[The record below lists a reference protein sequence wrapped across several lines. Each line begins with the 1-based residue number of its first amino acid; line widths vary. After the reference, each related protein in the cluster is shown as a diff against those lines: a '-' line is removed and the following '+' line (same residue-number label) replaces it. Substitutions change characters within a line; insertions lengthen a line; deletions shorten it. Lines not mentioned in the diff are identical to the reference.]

1 MISDLQRVIDQV
13 SREKGLDREILI
25 QTLEEAVK
33 AAARKKMG
41 PSYDLEVTFN
51 EELGEIEVFEFKEV
65 VEEVEDEDLQISMEE
80 ARKLDPE
87 FELGDSVGIKMDTD
101 RFGRIAAQS
110 AKQVIMQRLREAE
123 RNIVYDD
130 FKDRRGEIIHG
141 IVQRFDKGSIIA
153 NLGRAEAELPPKEQ
167 IPRETYR
174 QGDRIRAYIL
184 DVKQYSRGPQII
196 LSRTHPNFLSALFE
210 NEVPEIAERIVTIVQ
225 VAREPG
231 SRSKIAV
238 ASKDS
243 DIDPV
248 GACVGMKGSRV
259 QAVVQELRGEKIDIV
274 TWDPDPAKFIVNA
287 LAPAEIVRVVVDEA
301 NRSMEVV
308 VPDDQLSLAIGRR
321 GQNVRLASKIS
332 GWHLD
337 VVSETAYSQNLR
349 DAYASL
355 LELDEVGEATATN
368 LYQSG
373 FRSAE
378 EVAGS
383 SEEELMTVRGI
394 GEEKASKL
402 IVSAAEYMERKQDEV
417 EQEAEADSD
426 EAGEPSAEAAD
437 QAPDQTAE
445 TAEEDVPED
454 APEDEEA
461 QETQSAEPADESVEA
476 GDAGEPPD
484 AGDSE
489 TEGPMGEE
497 SGEAVL
503 PDEESETPRDDEN

>member
-1 MISDLQRVIDQV
+1 MASMISDLQRVIDQV
-13 SREKGLDREILI
+13 SREKGLDREVLI

-41 PSYDLEVTFN
+41 PNYDIEVTFN

-65 VEEVEDEDLQISMEE
+65 VEKVENEDLQISMEE
-80 ARKLDPE
+80 AQKLDPE
-87 FELGDSVGIKMDTD
+87 FELGDSVGIKMDTE
-101 RFGRIAAQS
+101 RFGRIAAQL

-123 RNIVYDD
+123 RNVVYDD

-153 NLGRAEAELPPKEQ
+153 NLGKAEAELPPKEQ
-167 IPRETYR
+167 IPRETFR

-210 NEVPEIAERIVTIVQ
+210 NEVPEIAEGIVTIMQ

-231 SRSKIAV
+231 SRAKIAV
-238 ASKDS
+238 ASKDP

-287 LAPAEIVRVVVDEA
+287 LAPAEIVRVIVDEA

-337 VVSETAYSQNLR
+337 VISETSYSQNLR
-349 DAYASL
+349 EAYDSL
-355 LELDEVGEATATN
+355 LDLEEVGDATATN
-368 LYQSG
+368 LYQAG
-373 FRSAE
+373 FRSASD
-378 EVAGS
+378 VAGATV
-383 SEEELMTVRGI
+383 EELSTVHGI
-394 GEEKASKL
+394 GEEKGARLIKSAS
-402 IVSAAEYMERKQDEV
+402 EYVERKRQESLESERPEPEAEGHDV
-417 EQEAEADSD
+417 DAAEAEATGTD
-426 EAGEPSAEAAD
+426 EEELPEEDEGKESLAVEDALEPEAEDQGESQAAD
-437 QAPDQTAE
+437 
-445 TAEEDVPED
+445 EDY
-454 APEDEEA
+454 
-461 QETQSAEPADESVEA
+461 
-476 GDAGEPPD
+476 
-484 AGDSE
+484 
-489 TEGPMGEE
+489 E
-497 SGEAVL
+497 SGQG
-503 PDEESETPRDDEN
+503 PDKESS

>member
-1 MISDLQRVIDQV
+1 MISELQRVIDQV
-13 SREKGLDREILI
+13 SREKGLDREVLI

-41 PSYDLEVTFN
+41 PTYDLEVTFN

-65 VEEVEDEDLQISMEE
+65 VEEVEDENLQISVEE

-87 FELGDSVGIKMDTD
+87 FELGDSVGVKMDTD

-110 AKQVIMQRLREAE
+110 AKQVVMQRLREAE

-153 NLGRAEAELPPKEQ
+153 NLGRAEAELPSKEQ

-184 DVKQYSRGPQII
+184 DVKQFSRGPQII

-238 ASKDS
+238 SSKDP

-274 TWDPDPAKFIVNA
+274 TWDADPAKFIVNA
-287 LAPAEIVRVVVDEA
+287 LSPAEIVRVIVDET

-321 GQNVRLASKIS
+321 GQNVRLASKLS

-337 VVSETAYSQNLR
+337 VVGETVYSQNLR

-355 LELDEVGEATATN
+355 LNLDEVGEATATS

-378 EVAGS
+378 DVAGTTA
-383 SEEELMTVRGI
+383 EELMTVRGI

-402 IVSAAEYMERKQDEV
+402 IGSAEEYVKKKQEEAREEEEAKAAEPTAEEASAEDV
-417 EQEAEADSD
+417 EGTEGGEAAKEAPAAPSSEEHAEEKGTLPPSDDGSD
-426 EAGEPSAEAAD
+426 EAHGTEDPQAGEEGPEAAGSS
-437 QAPDQTAE
+437 E
-445 TAEEDVPED
+445 G
-454 APEDEEA
+454 
-461 QETQSAEPADESVEA
+461 A
-476 GDAGEPPD
+476 GTGE
-484 AGDSE
+484 
-489 TEGPMGEE
+489 
-497 SGEAVL
+497 
-503 PDEESETPRDDEN
+503 DDEN